1 MIFLEEQVIGSVRMW
16 LWLAWLVATLLIIAT
31 STYFLISWFV
41 ARFLSL
47 VLRGNVRYD
56 VR

>member
-47 VLRGNVRYD
+47 VLRGNVR
-56 VR
+56 